1 MESAAMNLPLEISR
15 FTAQAF
21 VSGLWQGI
29 VLISFVA
36 LCLRLLSRVSASARF
51 AVWGFA
57 FALVVA
63 IPLLHLHV
71 LAVHEPSE
79 PSAVIHVGVVWGLVI
94 AGIWAALMSVRVI
107 QLLMQTLRL
116 HRIWRQAKPVATT
129 GDTSALFETC
139 RRQAELCTSA
149 YVDSP
154 SVIGFFAPRLLI
166 PEGLFSKLTEPEL
179 RQIILHECEHL
190 RRGDDWINLMQKVVL
205 ALFPLNPALLWLD
218 RRLSLERELACDA
231 GVVAST
237 SAPFDYANC
246 LTRLAEH
253 RIHCRKVA
261 LSLSAWSRQSELA
274 RRVHSLLRPM
284 RRMSSLQAS
293 ASIALLTFGLA
304 GGAVELARVP
314 GLVSF
319 AETPSAAVASVEEA
333 VAPVPIPTDTSGSP
347 DAQATPV
354 VYRQTAQPHV
364 TLLKAVMP
372 SSTVRHIRSAKK
384 PKSTKARSTQ
394 PWPQPQLHTAKADEV
409 SPKPRVVL
417 TMATPPSTA
426 ENARH
431 LSKRET
437 QPAYATSIEFS
448 SSYAAIPFGDGWLI
462 IQL

>member
-1 MESAAMNLPLEISR
+1 MESAAMNLLLEISR

-36 LCLRLLSRVSASARF
+36 LCLRLLSRVSASVRF

-71 LAVHEPSE
+71 LAVHESSE
-79 PSAVIHVGVVWGLVI
+79 PSAVIHVGAVWGLGI
-94 AGIWAALMSVRVI
+94 AGIWAALMAVRVV
-107 QLLMQTLRL
+107 QLLMQTIRL

-129 GDTSALFETC
+129 GGIFALLQAY

-149 YVDSP
+149 QVDSP

-166 PEGLFSKLTEPEL
+166 PEGLFTKLTEPEL
-179 RQIILHECEHL
+179 RQIVLHECEHL
-190 RRGDDWINLMQKVVL
+190 RRGDDWINLLQKVVL
-205 ALFPLNPALLWLD
+205 ALFPLNPSLLWVD

-284 RRMSSLQAS
+284 HRVSSLQAT
-293 ASIALLTFGLA
+293 ASVALLVFGLA
-304 GGAVELARVP
+304 GGAAELARVP
-314 GLVSF
+314 GFISF
-319 AETPSAAVASVEEA
+319 TKATSTSVEEA
-333 VAPVPIPTDTSGSP
+333 ATPIQTPADASGST
-347 DAQATPV
+347 DAQAIPV
-354 VYRQTAQPHV
+354 VYRQTAQPHM
-364 TLLKAVMP
+364 TLLKAVGP
-372 SSTVRHIRSAKK
+372 STATPHARSAKK
-384 PKSTKARSTQ
+384 KKAAKARSTQ
-394 PWPQPQLHTAKADEV
+394 TWQPQLHMAQEDEV

-417 TMATPPSTA
+417 TMATPTA
-426 ENARH
+426 AANAHH
-431 LSKRET
+431 LSKSET
-437 QPAYATSIEFS
+437 QPARVTSIEFS

>member
-1 MESAAMNLPLEISR
+1 MNLLLEISR

-51 AVWGFA
+51 AIWGFA

-71 LAVHEPSE
+71 LAVHESYE
-79 PSAVIHVGVVWGLVI
+79 PSAVIHVGVAWGLAI
-94 AGIWAALMSVRVI
+94 AGIWAALMSVRVV
-107 QLLMQTLRL
+107 QLLMQTIRL
-116 HRIWRQAKPVATT
+116 HRIWRQAKPAVTT
-129 GDTSALFETC
+129 GDIFALLQTC

-149 YVDSP
+149 QVDSP

-166 PEGLFSKLTEPEL
+166 PEGLFAKLTEPEL
-179 RQIILHECEHL
+179 RQIVLHECEHL
-190 RRGDDWINLMQKVVL
+190 RRGDDWINLLQKVVL
-205 ALFPLNPALLWLD
+205 ALFPLNPALLWVD
-218 RRLSLERELACDA
+218 RRLGLERELACDA

-253 RIHCRKVA
+253 KIHCRNVA
-261 LSLSAWSRQSELA
+261 LSLSAWTRQSELA
-274 RRVHSLLRPM
+274 HRVHRLLRPM
-284 RRMSSLQAS
+284 RGMPSSQAA
-293 ASIALLTFGLA
+293 ASIALLVFGLA
-304 GGAVELARVP
+304 GGAVELARIP

-319 AETPSAAVASVEEA
+319 TTVTTSSVEQAAAPIPAPAVASA
-333 VAPVPIPTDTSGSP
+333 ST
-347 DAQATPV
+347 DAQAMPV

-364 TLLKAVMP
+364 TLLKAEMP
-372 SSTVRHIRSAKK
+372 SPAVRHVRSAKK
-384 PKSTKARSTQ
+384 TKSAKARSTQ
-394 PWPQPQLHTAKADEV
+394 TWQAPQVQLHTAQADEI

-417 TMATPPSTA
+417 TMATKPAAAT
-426 ENARH
+426 NARH
-431 LSKRET
+431 LSKSEV
-437 QPAYATSIEFS
+437 QPAYATAIEFS

>member
-1 MESAAMNLPLEISR
+1 MESAAMNLLLEISR

-36 LCLRLLSRVSASARF
+36 LCLRLLSRVSASVRF

-71 LAVHEPSE
+71 LAVHETSE
-79 PSAVIHVGVVWGLVI
+79 PSAVIHVGAAWGLAI
-94 AGIWAALMSVRVI
+94 AGIWATLMAMRVV
-107 QLLMQTLRL
+107 QLLMQTIRL
-116 HRIWRQAKPVATT
+116 HRIWRQAKPVAVA
-129 GDTSALFETC
+129 GDIFALLQMC
-139 RRQAELCTSA
+139 RRRAKLCTSVQ
-149 YVDSP
+149 VDSP

-166 PEGLFSKLTEPEL
+166 PEGLFAKLTEPEL
-179 RQIILHECEHL
+179 RQIVLHECEHL
-190 RRGDDWINLMQKVVL
+190 RRGDDWINLLQKVVL
-205 ALFPLNPALLWLD
+205 ALFPLNPALLWVD

-284 RRMSSLQAS
+284 RRMSSLQAT
-293 ASIALLTFGLA
+293 ASITLLAFGLA

-314 GLVSF
+314 GFVSF
-319 AETPSAAVASVEEA
+319 TEATSASVEEA
-333 VAPVPIPTDTSGSP
+333 AAPVQTPADASGSM
-347 DAQATPV
+347 DAQAIPV
-354 VYRQTAQPHV
+354 VYRQTAQSHM
-364 TLLKAVMP
+364 TLLKAVVP
-372 SSTVRHIRSAKK
+372 STATPHVRSAKK
-384 PKSTKARSTQ
+384 KKAAKARSMQTWQ
-394 PWPQPQLHTAKADEV
+394 SQQPQLHTAQADEV
-409 SPKPRVVL
+409 SQKPRVVL
-417 TMATPPSTA
+417 TTATQSA
-426 ENARH
+426 AASNARH
-431 LSKRET
+431 LSKSET
-437 QPAYATSIEFS
+437 QPAYVTSIEFS

>member
-1 MESAAMNLPLEISR
+1 MESAAMNLLLEISR

-36 LCLRLLSRVSASARF
+36 LCLRLLSRVSASVRF

-71 LAVHEPSE
+71 LAVHEPYGS
-79 PSAVIHVGVVWGLVI
+79 SAVIHVGAGWGLAI
-94 AGIWAALMSVRVI
+94 AGIWATLMAMRVI
-107 QLLMQTLRL
+107 QLLMQAIRL
-116 HRIWRQAKPVATT
+116 HRIWRQAKPVAVA
-129 GDTSALFETC
+129 GDIFALLQVC
-139 RRQAELCTSA
+139 RRRAKLCTSA
-149 YVDSP
+149 QVDSP

-166 PEGLFSKLTEPEL
+166 PEGLFAKLTEPEL
-179 RQIILHECEHL
+179 RQIVLHECEHL
-190 RRGDDWINLMQKVVL
+190 RRGDDWINLLQKVVL
-205 ALFPLNPALLWLD
+205 ALFPLNPALLWVD

-231 GVVAST
+231 GVVALT

-274 RRVHSLLRPM
+274 CRVHSLLRPM
-284 RRMSSLQAS
+284 RRMSSLQATIS
-293 ASIALLTFGLA
+293 VALLVFGLA

-319 AETPSAAVASVEEA
+319 TAASSASVEEA
-333 VAPVPIPTDTSGSP
+333 VVPVPALVDAPALT
-347 DAQATPV
+347 DAQAMPV
-354 VYRQTAQPHV
+354 VYRQTTQPHA
-364 TLLKAVMP
+364 TLLKAVVP
-372 SSTVRHIRSAKK
+372 SPPIPPVRSAKK
-384 PKSTKARSTQ
+384 IKTAKSKNTQTWQPQQPQMRTAQAERVSAKPHIVLTRVTQ
-394 PWPQPQLHTAKADEV
+394 PVAAP
-409 SPKPRVVL
+409 
-417 TMATPPSTA
+417 
-426 ENARH
+426 NARH